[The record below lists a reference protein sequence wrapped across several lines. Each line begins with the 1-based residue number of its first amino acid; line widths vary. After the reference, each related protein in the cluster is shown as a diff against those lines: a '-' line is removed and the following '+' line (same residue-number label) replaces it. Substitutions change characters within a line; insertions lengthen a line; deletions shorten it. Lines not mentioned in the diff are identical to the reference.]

1 MKQEKLESILNDIF
15 QLDPKLKSFEKEIR
29 KMVEDILTAQPE
41 INIDANF
48 KDKLK
53 KEIMNKISELKNN
66 DSVKNESLNSSKA
79 AFSFP
84 IHKLSY
90 VAGLT
95 VLVFA
100 LVISYDF
107 MPETKESQNT
117 KITFNE
123 ANSKDIVTQVAQKES
138 FVRSAKGAFGK
149 LSFLST
155 PDIAAKP
162 MSGVASE
169 EAMTSGG
176 STGSTASIGNVVSSD
191 ASVSSP
197 VAMGMGGDSVM
208 ARSTKIMPPY
218 EYMSFK
224 YVYRGDEFTQ
234 DLENVDVY
242 KRTKDSFGAQNLVDF
257 ITGLDYGLIDMSKFK
272 GRAEVP
278 NVSFN
283 EDREFGY
290 SVNINMTDNN
300 IFIYS
305 NWLKWPRPD
314 STCTDDACFAR
325 YRMQIS
331 DVLPN
336 EEVISIADSFMDEY
350 GIDKNNYGS
359 PIVQDN
365 FRNEYEIASD
375 KTSMYLPDEVSVVY
389 PLKINDAL
397 TVDESGNPTGLYVS
411 VNMRHRRVSGLNT
424 LSPKTFEVSAYDAI
438 TDSKKLISL
447 AEQGG
452 VYPIYYNNEEG
463 KNIEVSLGT
472 PSIVLARQ
480 YKYDEKKG
488 MSDELYVPALSFPVT
503 DISDKSVF
511 FYRKNVIIPLAADM
525 LSDIPEYSI
534 MPMPASPMLR

>member
-1 MKQEKLESILNDIF
+1 MKQKKLEAILNDIF

-29 KMVEDILTAQPE
+29 KMVESILQNMPE
-41 INIDANF
+41 KTIDANF
-48 KDKLK
+48 EKKLK
-53 KEIMNKISELKNN
+53 QEIMNKISELKNK
-66 DSVKNESLNSSKA
+66 DSVKGESLISPKA

-100 LVISYDF
+100 LVISYGF
-107 MPETKESQNT
+107 MPETKDSENT

-123 ANSKDIVTQVAQKES
+123 ASSKDIVTQVSQKES

-149 LSFLST
+149 LSFISN
-155 PDIAAKP
+155 PDVAAKP
-162 MSGVASE
+162 MSAVASE
-169 EAMTSGG
+169 ELAASGG
-176 STGSTASIGNVVSSD
+176 SAASVSGITSSD

-218 EYMSFK
+218 EYMNFK
-224 YVYRGDEFTQ
+224 YVYKGDEFTQ
-234 DLENVDVY
+234 ELENVDVY
-242 KRTKDSFGAQNLVDF
+242 KRTKTSFGGQNLVDF
-257 ITGLDYGLIDMSKFK
+257 ITGLDYGLINMSKFK
-272 GRAEVP
+272 GKAEVP

-290 SVNINMTDNN
+290 SVNINMADNN

-305 NWLKWPRPD
+305 NWLKWPRLD

-325 YRMQIS
+325 YRMQIG
-331 DVLPN
+331 DMLPN
-336 EEVISIADSFMDEY
+336 EEVISITNSFMDEY
-350 GIDKNNYGS
+350 GIDKNDYGT

-375 KTSMYLPDEVSVVY
+375 KTSIYLPDEVSVVY
-389 PLKINDAL
+389 PLKINNSI

-411 VNMRHRRVSGLNT
+411 VNMRHKRVSGLNT

-503 DISDKSVF
+503 DISDNSVF

-525 LSDIPEYSI
+525 ISDIPEYSI